1 MANEKMMQDKV
12 VVVTGAGRS
21 IGRDIALLMAAH
33 GAKVVVNDVGASVHG
48 EGLDAGPAQ
57 QVVEEIK
64 AAGGIAVANTDS
76 VAEWESASRII
87 QCALDTF
94 GRIDS
99 VVNNAGILRDRLFF
113 NMSIEE
119 WKAVIDVHLNG
130 TFFVSRA
137 AANHFK
143 DQQSGSYVH
152 MTSTSGLIGNVGQA
166 NYAAAKLGIAALSKS
181 IAHDMKRF
189 NVRSNCISP
198 FAWSRM
204 IGAIPTDTPE
214 QQARVAK
221 IKTMEAAKIAP
232 PVVFLASDAAHEV
245 TGQIFAVRANE
256 IFLMSQPRPIR
267 GMQRNEGW
275 TPETIA
281 NHALPAFRANFV
293 PLETSGQVFSWDP
306 V

>member
-1 MANEKMMQDKV
+1 
-12 VVVTGAGRS
+12 
-21 IGRDIALLMAAH
+21 
-33 GAKVVVNDVGASVHG
+33 
-48 EGLDAGPAQ
+48 
-57 QVVEEIK
+57 
-64 AAGGIAVANTDS
+64 
-76 VAEWESASRII
+76 
-87 QCALDTF
+87 
-94 GRIDS
+94 
-99 VVNNAGILRDRLFF
+99 
-113 NMSIEE
+113 
-119 WKAVIDVHLNG
+119 
-130 TFFVSRA
+130 
-137 AANHFK
+137 
-143 DQQSGSYVH
+143 
-152 MTSTSGLIGNVGQA
+152 
-166 NYAAAKLGIAALSKS
+166 
-181 IAHDMKRF
+181 
-189 NVRSNCISP
+189 
-198 FAWSRM
+198 M